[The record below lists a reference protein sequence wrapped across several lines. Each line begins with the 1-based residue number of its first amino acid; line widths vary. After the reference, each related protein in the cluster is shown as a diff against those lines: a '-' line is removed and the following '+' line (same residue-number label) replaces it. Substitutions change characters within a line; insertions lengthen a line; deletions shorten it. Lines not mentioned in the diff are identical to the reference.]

1 MAGGTEIGGR
11 GRRGGMI
18 SNINIT
24 PLCDILLVLLIIF
37 MVASTYIV
45 SQALKV
51 QLPKAK
57 TSDGNSQGPATL
69 SLLRNGEVRWNGN
82 AVPEEEVEKSL
93 RDAFAQDPQVELI
106 VSADR
111 EVMHGRVV
119 QFIDLAKQA
128 GILKFAINVE
138 RTE

>member
-1 MAGGTEIGGR
+1 MAGGAELGGR
-11 GRRGGMI
+11 RRQALI
-18 SNINIT
+18 SGINVT

-57 TSDGNSQGPATL
+57 TSDGVSQGPATL
-69 SLLRNGEVRWNGN
+69 TLLRSGEVRWNGELI
-82 AVPEEEVEKSL
+82 AEENVEQSMKI
-93 RDAFAQDPQVELI
+93 AIAADPQLELI

-119 QFIDLAKQA
+119 QFIDLAKQS

>member
-1 MAGGTEIGGR
+1 MAGGADIGGR
-11 GRRGGMI
+11 RRGGMI

-51 QLPKAK
+51 QLPKSK
-57 TSDGNSQGPATL
+57 TSDGTSEGPATL
-69 SLLRNGEVRWNGN
+69 SLLKNGDVRWNGESI
-82 AVPEEEVEKSL
+82 PEEDVPQNL
-93 RDAFAQDPQVELI
+93 RDAVAANPELELI

-111 EVMHGRVV
+111 DVLHGRVV

>member
-1 MAGGTEIGGR
+1 MAGGADVGGR
-11 GRRGGMI
+11 RRGGII
-18 SNINIT
+18 SSINIT

-57 TSDGNSQGPATL
+57 TSDGTSEGPATL
-69 SLLRNGEVRWNGN
+69 TLLRNGDVRWNGES
-82 AVPEEEVEKSL
+82 VPEAAVERSL
-93 RDAFAQDPQVELI
+93 RDAVAVDPGLELI
-106 VSADR
+106 ISADR